1 MYFFLN
7 GEQPTFSTTLTR
19 WPLAISAHSSTHS
32 SIHPHI
38 HSSGALWFLN
48 LHLSGG
54 IEPQPSVVRRP
65 ELLQITHTHTHTY
78 TQIQREIHAHT
89 NTDTERYTHIQ
100 TQIQRD
106 TLTYKHRYRERYT
119 HTHTHRLFLFCPK
132 FKIEDWS
139 LNK

>member
-65 ELLQITHTHTHTY
+65 ELLQITHTHAHVHTDTERDTRTY
-78 TQIQREIHAHT
+78 KHRYREIHSHTNTDTEIHSHT
-89 NTDTERYTHIQ
+89 NTDTER
-100 TQIQRD
+100 D
-106 TLTYKHRYRERYT
+106 T
-119 HTHTHRLFLFCPK
+119 HTHTQIIFVLPR
-132 FKIEDWS
+132 I
-139 LNK
+139 